1 MRIGSFNQPGWDEGQ
16 NRAAE
21 MPGVGSGADCPRLST
36 TVHDCLPSSALTNV
50 GFAFSRRVLNGLC
63 FCRSEVRQTVQKGQ
77 GLAGDGWEQ
86 HMMTHEGLALRLLIR
101 SLRLPSWELSGMEL
115 AL

>member
-1 MRIGSFNQPGWDEGQ
+1 MRIGSFNQAWWDEAREGQ
-16 NRAAE
+16 LRCRA
-21 MPGVGSGADCPRLST
+21 SGQVRI
-36 TVHDCLPSSALTNV
+36 VHDCLPSSALTSIGV
-50 GFAFSRRVLNGLC
+50 AFARRVLDGLR
-63 FCRSEVRQTVQKGQ
+63 FCCRFEVRQTVQKGE

-86 HMMTHEGLALRLLIR
+86 HMMTHEGLAPRLLIC

>member
-21 MPGVGSGADCPRLST
+21 MPGVGS
-36 TVHDCLPSSALTNV
+36 ALTSF
-50 GFAFSRRVLNGLC
+50 GFAFSRRVLNGLR
-63 FCRSEVRQTVQKGQ
+63 FCRFEVRQTVQKGP